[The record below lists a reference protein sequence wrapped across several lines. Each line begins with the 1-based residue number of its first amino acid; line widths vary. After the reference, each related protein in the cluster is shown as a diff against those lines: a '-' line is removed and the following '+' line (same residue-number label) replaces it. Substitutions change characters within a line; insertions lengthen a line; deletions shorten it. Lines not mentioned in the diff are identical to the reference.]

1 MSMII
6 IFMIFIIIGICIILR
21 KIFSSKLNLNNAEL
35 FDVFCFIEKFDIA
48 FSSADEVELSSI
60 AQCSAELPAI
70 SEACK
75 FSIAPDQ

>member
-1 MSMII
+1 
-6 IFMIFIIIGICIILR
+6 MIFIIIGICIILR
-21 KIFSSKLNLNNAEL
+21 KIFSSELNLNNAEL

-75 FSIAPDQ
+75 VSIAQDQ